1 MQAACK
7 MTSLSTTHSMKPD
20 FSLIVRRLLRRV
32 VLVTLTIATAAA
44 NAQSLQEFTLANGMH
59 LIVKAD
65 PRAPTAVH
73 MVWLRVGS
81 MDEVDGVSGVAHVLE
96 HMLFKG
102 SPTIKPGEFSRR
114 VAALGGRENAFTNK
128 DYTGYFQQIP
138 AHRLPDVMR
147 LEADRFVNNQWP
159 DDEFKRE
166 LEVVKEERR
175 MRTDDSPRM
184 QLYEQLNATQFT
196 ASPYRRPVIGWMNDL
211 DAMQPQ
217 DARDFYKR
225 WYVPA
230 NATVVVVGDVNAVQV
245 KKWADEF
252 YGRIP
257 AAKVPE
263 RKPRVEPEQTG
274 TRRVQIKAPAEQAY
288 VVLSWKVPGF
298 KAFDNEASTQDALA
312 LTMLAAV
319 LDGYAGARLDRALAQ
334 GDNRIADS
342 VGASNGL
349 SGRGPQ
355 TFSLEGVPA
364 KGKTTEQLEAALRAE
379 VARIAKDGVNEAEMR
394 RVRAQW
400 LASNIYQR
408 DSLFNQAR
416 EIGTYW
422 VEGLPADTSERL
434 VERLVAVTPEQIQK
448 VAQTYFGD
456 DNLTVATLL
465 PQSGPR
471 PAFRKPPPGARHGAE
486 GAR

>member
-1 MQAACK
+1 
-7 MTSLSTTHSMKPD
+7 MKPH
-20 FSLIVRRLLRRV
+20 LVKPWRRLMSAV
-32 VLVTLTIATAAA
+32 VIGFFTLAAPA
-44 NAQSLQEFTLANGMH
+44 VMAQALQQFTLANGMG

-73 MVWLRVGS
+73 MLWLRVGS

-102 SPTIKPGEFSRR
+102 SPTVKPGEFSRR
-114 VAALGGRENAFTNK
+114 VAALGGRENAFTNR

-147 LEADRFVNNQWP
+147 LEADRFANNQWP
-159 DDEFKRE
+159 DDEFTRE

-175 MRTDDSPRM
+175 MRTDDVPRM

-196 ASPYRRPVIGWMNDL
+196 ASPYRRPVVGWMNDL
-211 DAMQPQ
+211 EAMKPQ

-230 NATVVVVGDVNAVQV
+230 NAVVVVVGDVDIGQV
-245 KKWADEF
+245 KKWADAF
-252 YGRIP
+252 YGVIP
-257 AAKVPE
+257 AGAVPE
-263 RKPRVEPEQTG
+263 RKPRLEPEQTG
-274 TRRVQIKAPAEQAY
+274 TRRLQIKAPAEQAY

-298 KAFDNEASTQDALA
+298 KAFDNEPSTQDALA
-312 LTMLAAV
+312 LTMLSAV
-319 LDGYAGARLDRALAQ
+319 LDGYAGARLERALAQ

-364 KGKTTEQLEAALRAE
+364 KGKTTEQLEVALRAQI
-379 VARIAKDGVNEAEMR
+379 ARIAKEGVNEAELR

-422 VEGLPADTSERL
+422 VEGLPPDSSERL
-434 VERLVAVTPEQIQK
+434 IDSLVAVTPEQIQK

-471 PAFRKPPPGARHGAE
+471 PAFRKPPPGARHGGE